1 MERSLYWY
9 KGSLHILTN
18 TYTAAVPPIKYN
30 ESVFSSVFNRA
41 YSIRD
46 GLTKEN
52 VRIKQLLKKNGYQE
66 SIISKIFKGITDNHS
81 LPQSQQ

>member
-41 YSIRD
+41 YSIITIRD
-46 GLTKEN
+46 DLTKEN
-52 VRIKQLLKKNGYQE
+52 VRIKQLKE
-66 SIISKIFKGITDNHS
+66 EWISGKHY
-81 LPQSQQ
+81 